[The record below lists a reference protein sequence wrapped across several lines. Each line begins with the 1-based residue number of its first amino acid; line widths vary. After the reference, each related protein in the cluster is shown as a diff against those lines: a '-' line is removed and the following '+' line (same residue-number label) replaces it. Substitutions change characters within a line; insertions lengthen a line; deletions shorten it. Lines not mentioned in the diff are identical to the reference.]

1 MLNGTMADYL
11 VPMALDVPDIQLGHV
26 TTPTTMSRLG
36 IKGAGESGVI
46 GAPGAVLNAV
56 NDAMRP
62 FGAYVSDI
70 PITPRRV
77 LAALQR
83 K

>member
-1 MLNGTMADYL
+1 
-11 VPMALDVPDIQLGHV
+11 
-26 TTPTTMSRLG
+26 MSRLG

-62 FGAYVSDI
+62 FGAYVSEI